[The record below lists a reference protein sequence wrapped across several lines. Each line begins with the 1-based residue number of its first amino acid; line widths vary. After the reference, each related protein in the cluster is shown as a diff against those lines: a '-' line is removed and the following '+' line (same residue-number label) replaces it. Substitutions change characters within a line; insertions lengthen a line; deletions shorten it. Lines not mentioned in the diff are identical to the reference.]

1 MGVGVGVWLSY
12 YNRLQVHPAARL
24 SVQWVV
30 RLGEKVSLI
39 CAPFVVGQSYLDF
52 VYNWFDMKIPFGGG
66 RILPVGH
73 FSPLLK
79 STGFGHKTCNL

>member
-52 VYNWFDMKIPFGGG
+52 VYNWFDMKIPFGGPNIASWAFQSAFEVD
-66 RILPVGH
+66 RLRAQD
-73 FSPLLK
+73 L
-79 STGFGHKTCNL
+79 